1 MHMNICVPHM
11 LCLHEYIA
19 TPNPWWRKKE
29 CTNRF
34 VHTWYMYMHT
44 WICWHTDGWEVEDVY
59 VYIYI
64 YIYIC
69 IHIYSC
75 VKHTYTNMF
84 HMFELI
90 CCHTQ
95 LYDVYWFSH
104 AYKYTWTHDIYIN
117 WHTNGGGEEDVVAR
131 TDAEQIIEVHDDR
144 ILHVG
149 HARQYNIP
157 VQSSPNF
164 PNVST
169 LRYSFFVC
177 VLIIQFCARWGWLHY
192 STFYEYMLLFTTI
205 LLALVFCPFVCLIVL
220 VNNFYVCE
228 TCKKICL
235 YFVHIFWNGMHRQ
248 TAWSFKDWS
257 THLGNAAPD
266 RHVASLLPVHVGQR
280 GLGARTVSVHDVAV
294 FWFCGG
300 LLKIKTNNIKSR
312 DVLVWN
318 CVKLWGEENG

>member
-1 MHMNICVPHM
+1 MNMLTYRWVRSWGCV
-11 LCLHEYIA
+11 CI
-19 TPNPWWRKKE
+19 
-29 CTNRF
+29 
-34 VHTWYMYMHT
+34 
-44 WICWHTDGWEVEDVY
+44 
-59 VYIYI
+59 YIYI